1 MFWYYLG
8 PVKGNCKHHLAFVQQ
23 KPNTVRECIT
33 AVLSFKIVRKG
44 NPIFYILFTIK

>member
-23 KPNTVRECIT
+23 KLENA
-33 AVLSFKIVRKG
+33 AVLSFKIARKG